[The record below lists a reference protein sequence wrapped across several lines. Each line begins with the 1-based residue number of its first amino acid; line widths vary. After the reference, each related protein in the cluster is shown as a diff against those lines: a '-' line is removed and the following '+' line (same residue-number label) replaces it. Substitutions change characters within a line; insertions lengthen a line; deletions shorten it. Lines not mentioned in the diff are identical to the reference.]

1 MMASMPPSV
10 HAMLS
15 GMLIM
20 VVPALFVFVGIAA
33 MAYRRRNKSA
43 GE

>member
-1 MMASMPPSV
+1 MMPASM

-15 GMLIM
+15 GMAIM
-20 VVPALFVFVGIAA
+20 VVPALVVCAGIAM
-33 MAYRRRNKSA
+33 MAYRRRNKSV

>member
-1 MMASMPPSV
+1 MMPASM

-20 VVPALFVFVGIAA
+20 VVPSFFVCAGIAM